1 MPLRLYLIYFFL
13 LLNPERAWAQPVD
26 LPTPDMLFREA
37 AEAMGW
43 AKEAQ
48 DVGRIEAHA
57 HVSVEGR
64 TYETLVNSR
73 VSNPA
78 VGDARFTMV
87 SEDGTV
93 AYGDTD
99 GTIWFEGEDGE
110 RRTLSPAMA
119 AFVHGHQFHRRALFP
134 ANELKTVYP
143 EVTTQEFADEL
154 AFTVSGMTPAG
165 ARLTYFFSQRS
176 KRVIG
181 FHLVVDEEAG
191 PHPMD
196 FVLKDW
202 RTSAGETLF
211 WRVDINDR
219 GKVYVYR
226 FDRILMLP

>member
-1 MPLRLYLIYFFL
+1 MPLRLYLICFFML
-13 LLNPERAWAQPVD
+13 SATVRASAQPVD
-26 LPTPDMLFREA
+26 LPTPEALFQEA

-43 AKEAQ
+43 ANEAK

-64 TYETLVNSR
+64 TYETEVNSQ
-73 VSNPA
+73 VSSPA

-93 AYGDTD
+93 TYGDTD
-99 GTIWFEGEDGE
+99 GTIWFEGQDGE

-134 ANELKTVYP
+134 AGELITIDP
-143 EVTTQEFADEL
+143 EVTVEEFADEL
-154 AFTVSGMTPAG
+154 AFAVSGTTPSG
-165 ARLTYFFSQRS
+165 ARMTYYFSQRS
-176 KRVIG
+176 KRMIG
-181 FHLVVDEEAG
+181 FHLVVQEEAG

-196 FVLKDW
+196 FILKDW

-219 GKVYVYR
+219 GKIYVYR
-226 FDRILMLP
+226 YDRILMLP

>member
-1 MPLRLYLIYFFL
+1 MPFRLYLICFFVL
-13 LLNPERAWAQPVD
+13 AATSRAAAQPVD
-26 LPTPDMLFREA
+26 LPTPEALFQEA

-43 AKEAQ
+43 TSETK

-57 HVSVEGR
+57 HVSVESR

-73 VSNPA
+73 VSRPTT
-78 VGDARFTMV
+78 GDARFTMV

-93 AYGDTD
+93 TYGDTD

-134 ANELKTVYP
+134 ANELETIDP
-143 EVTTQEFADEL
+143 EVTVQEFADEL
-154 AFTVSGMTPAG
+154 AFTVSGTTPAG
-165 ARLTYFFSQRS
+165 ARLTYYFSQRS
-176 KRVIG
+176 KRMIG
-181 FHLVVDEEAG
+181 FHLVVQEEAG
-191 PHPMD
+191 PHPMH
-196 FVLKDW
+196 FLLKDW

-211 WRVDINDR
+211 WRIDINDR
-219 GKVYVYR
+219 GKIYVYR